1 MKPITDIGQLDLTK
15 SYTYADYLT
24 WQFTDRVELIMG
36 KIFKMSPAPS
46 SSYQHAVSVIHGT
59 IFQFLK
65 GKPCKVFPAP
75 FDVSLPDASG
85 VSQTVVQPDI
95 TVICDPSMITEQGCN
110 GAPDMVVEVI
120 SKSSVKKDLHEKYG
134 IYEKAGVKEYWIVQP
149 EDRTLIIFT
158 LTEAGHYQ
166 PSKLLTK
173 GDIATSRVLSGLKI
187 DLDELFIDVVSE
199 PQELYP
205 QDVKRI

>member
-1 MKPITDIGQLDLTK
+1 MKPITDIGQLDVTK

-46 SSYQHAVSVIHGT
+46 SIHQHAVSVIHGT

-75 FDVSLPDASG
+75 FDVLLLSSSG
-85 VSQTVVQPDI
+85 EKNTVVQPDI
-95 TVICDPSMITEQGCN
+95 TVVCDASKITNAGCV
-110 GAPDMVVEVI
+110 GAPDLIVEVI
-120 SKSSVKKDLHEKYG
+120 SKSSVKKDLHQKYR
-134 IYEKAGVKEYWIVQP
+134 IYETAGVKEYWIVNP
-149 EDRTLIIFT
+149 EDCSLIIFT
-158 LTEAGHYQ
+158 LTESGHYQ
-166 PSKLLTK
+166 PSKPLTK
-173 GDIATSRVLSGLKI
+173 GDLATSQVLPGLAI

-199 PQELYP
+199 PQESYP
-205 QDVKRI
+205 QDVIRI